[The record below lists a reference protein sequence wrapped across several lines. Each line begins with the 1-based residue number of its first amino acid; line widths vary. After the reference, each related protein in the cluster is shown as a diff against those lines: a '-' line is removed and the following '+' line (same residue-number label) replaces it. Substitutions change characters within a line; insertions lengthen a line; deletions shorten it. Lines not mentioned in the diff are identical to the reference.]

1 MQITVTCSSLRHL
14 LGAGSFFLLG
24 VASAAAESDSQVLLA
39 ATAPVEV
46 LPGMVVRGE
55 TEADALVQE
64 PFLTGVDGVRLFEG
78 KRATVLDLDAFPK
91 VQANNYRQALALTP
105 GLLYSEESTPLV
117 SLGYRGIGEPHR
129 SQFLQV
135 LKDGIPIHADPFGY
149 PESYYTPPLDVVDR
163 IEFVRGGSA
172 LMYGPQPGG
181 ALNYVTY
188 QPRTDR
194 ELSGRSQHVFGSDG
208 LYSTYNAFDGTS
220 GPIGYLGYYNH
231 RQSDGFR
238 ASNSDYVLDGGHFK
252 LVYEPTEGSR
262 WTLALDAYEEEHG
275 EPGGLTFATGPNA
288 VNYNVDRD
296 AVSRPNDRFRLRRY
310 VPSLRYDLTVSEATE
325 VSLNVW
331 GGYYE
336 RWSRRQRGGGFGTL
350 PTGATANSTDI
361 ERQEFFTFGI
371 EPRAR
376 HAWSG
381 DEDGHVLTAGVQYY
395 QSDSPRVDRRG
406 ADVDADAGKAFR
418 ESDRA
423 VHYGGVF
430 LENRFAW
437 GRFSVTPGVRLEAI
451 HQDLD
456 SRNLDPVT
464 GALVSRGEKDQL
476 DFEPLFGLG
485 LGYLLSEGLNL
496 YANVSESYR
505 TTIFTESLIVP
516 SSGTVAPADLSPSKG
531 IQYEVGFR
539 GHPKSWVT
547 WDTSLFFVDLDNK
560 FGGTVTANNVTTLRN
575 VGRSLNYGW
584 DAAAT
589 IDLMGALDARDGAD
603 RVERFG
609 SLNLYGNLTLLS
621 AEIDGG
627 ISDGKRPQYAPEF
640 MARAGLIYRW
650 HERVKIAFL
659 GTFMGGHFA
668 TDDEN
673 PMRAIPAYMTW
684 DLTAEAAVYKEVV
697 RLMAGINNLFDE
709 DYYARIRGDGID
721 PAYGR
726 NFYAGFSVAF

>member
-1 MQITVTCSSLRHL
+1 MSYDLSRTPRLGSRAAFSWVLMGTLPA
-14 LGAGSFFLLG
+14 LGAAEEP
-24 VASAAAESDSQVLLA
+24 VRMAAA
-39 ATAPVEV
+39 APLEV
-46 LPGMVVRGE
+46 LPAMIVRGE
-55 TEADALVQE
+55 AESDALVQD
-64 PFLTGVDGVRLFEG
+64 PFLTEVEG
-78 KRATVLDLDAFPK
+78 TRIFSGKHATVLDLDAYPK

-163 IEFVRGGSA
+163 IEFVRGGAA
-172 LMYGPQPGG
+172 LLYGPQPGG

-194 ELSGRSQHVFGSDG
+194 AISGRSQHVFGSDG

-220 GPIGYLGYYNH
+220 GSLGYLGYYNH
-231 RQSDGFR
+231 RQSEGFR

-252 LVYEPTEGSR
+252 LVWDTAENSR
-262 WTLALDAYEEEHG
+262 WTLALDAYEEAHG
-275 EPGGLTFATGPNA
+275 EPGGLTFATGANT
-288 VNYNVDRD
+288 VNYDVDRA
-296 AVSRPNDRFRLRRY
+296 AVSRPNDRFQLRRY
-310 VPSLRYDLTVSEATE
+310 VPSLRYDLTVSEGIE
-325 VSLNVW
+325 FSLQVW

-350 PTGATANSTDI
+350 PSGPTASSNDI
-361 ERQEFFTFGI
+361 ERQEFFTLGI
-371 EPRAR
+371 EPRLSL
-376 HAWSG
+376 AWG
-381 DEDGHVLTAGVQYY
+381 GAEDSHVLAAGVQYY

-406 ADVDADAGKAFR
+406 ATATAENGVVFR
-418 ESDRA
+418 EADRA
-423 VHYGGVF
+423 VHYGAVF
-430 LENRFAW
+430 LENRFVW
-437 GRFSVTPGVRLEAI
+437 GRFSLTPGVRLESI

-456 SRNLDPVT
+456 SRNLDLAT
-464 GALVSRGEKDQL
+464 GAVLSRGEKDQL

-485 LGYLLSEGLNL
+485 LGYQLGEGKEL

-505 TTIFTESLIVP
+505 TTVFTESLIVP
-516 SSGTVAPADLSPSKG
+516 SSGTVAPADLAPSKG
-531 IQYEVGFR
+531 IQYEMGFR
-539 GHPKSWVT
+539 GHPKPWVT
-547 WDTSLFFVDLDNK
+547 WDTSLFLVDLDNK
-560 FGGTVTANNVTTLRN
+560 FGGTVTAGNITTLRN
-575 VGRSLNYGW
+575 VGRTLNYGW
-584 DAAAT
+584 DAAAYL
-589 IDLMGALDARDGAD
+589 DLMGVLDARDGLD
-603 RVERFG
+603 RVGRFG
-609 SLNLYGNLTLLS
+609 SFNVYGNLTLLS

-627 ISDGKRPQYAPEF
+627 VSDGRRPQYAPEF
-640 MARAGLIYRW
+640 MARSGLIYRW
-650 HERVKIAFL
+650 QERVKVAFL
-659 GTFMGGHFA
+659 GTFMGAHFA

-673 PMRAIPAYMTW
+673 PTRAIPAYMTW
-684 DLTAEAAVYKEVV
+684 DLTAEAAVYKDVV